1 MKVDSLGN
9 VYCGGSGGLWIID
22 PSGEPLG
29 IVEHGESATT
39 NVGFGGADWDQLFFT
54 TETTV
59 GFVKLKV
66 KGTQVPIGVA
76 D

>member
-1 MKVDSLGN
+1 MCIRDR
-9 VYCGGSGGLWIID
+9 IID

-59 GFVKLKV
+59 GSVKLKV